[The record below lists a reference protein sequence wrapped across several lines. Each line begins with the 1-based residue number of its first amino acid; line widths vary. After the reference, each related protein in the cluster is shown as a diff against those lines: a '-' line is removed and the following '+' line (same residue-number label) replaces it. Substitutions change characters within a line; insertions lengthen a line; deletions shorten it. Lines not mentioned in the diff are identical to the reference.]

1 MQSELNKRLS
11 EFITTERVLYD
22 IKGNNTLATSISNIS
37 RYLRF
42 LDILYSEYAELNDA
56 YVAMVMSKVDDF
68 KKAASERMP
77 EGFGDR
83 MRQERE
89 IADPLQLKIE
99 SIVLF
104 GAIALEKIEFA
115 IRDYFGED
123 KSLSDDEWRRV
134 AREKGI
140 DIPADMKRA
149 KKKLQNR
156 LLTYRH
162 EHVTHNRNL
171 RTVHG
176 AGTNADGKTQ
186 IVAGFVYPDGSEKF
200 AASPHV
206 DDVIVWLDSY
216 VKLFIELIVSNR
228 AESQYKLK
236 SD

>member
-22 IKGNNTLATSISNIS
+22 VKGDNTLTASISNIS

-42 LDILYSEYAELNDA
+42 LDILYNEYAELNDA
-56 YVAMVMSKVDDF
+56 YVAVVMSQVDDSET
-68 KKAASERMP
+68 AASGKVP
-77 EGFGDR
+77 EGFRDR
-83 MRQERE
+83 LSRMWE
-89 IADPLQLKIE
+89 IAGPLQLKIE

-115 IRDYFGED
+115 IRDYFGQD
-123 KSLSDDEWRRV
+123 KSLSDDEWHRV

-149 KKKLQNR
+149 KKNLQNR
-156 LLTYRH
+156 LLQYRH
-162 EHVTHNRNL
+162 EHITHNRNL
-171 RTVHG
+171 RTLHG

-186 IVAGFVYPDGSEKF
+186 IVAGFLYPDGSEKF
-200 AASPHV
+200 AASPPV
-206 DDVIVWLDSY
+206 DEAIVWLDSY

-236 SD
+236 SG